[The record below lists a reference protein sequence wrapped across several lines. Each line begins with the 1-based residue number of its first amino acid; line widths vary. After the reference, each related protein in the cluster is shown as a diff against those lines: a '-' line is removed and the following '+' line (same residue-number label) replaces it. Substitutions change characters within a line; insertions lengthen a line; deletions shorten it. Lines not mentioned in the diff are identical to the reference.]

1 MILNV
6 LIRNIGLATTLRCT
20 HQGGH
25 TMKRKLLALGLFAAT
40 CIAAPAF
47 ASSSPPTATL
57 DLRPVAAYIFAEAT
71 AIDTSA
77 PNITLKVDAADYT
90 YLGAKD
96 AMIMT
101 ETTSGPPGW
110 SAGIAKRDARSGGK
124 ALVITRAGDEIY
136 GISVGLS
143 PRPGD
148 STAKFISA
156 AGNVASAGK
165 VLLAT
170 APPANGFAH
179 PDLLA
184 GSVNSVMGLGAA

>member
-1 MILNV
+1 
-6 LIRNIGLATTLRCT
+6 
-20 HQGGH
+20 
-25 TMKRKLLALGLFAAT
+25 MKRKLLATLGLFAA
-40 CIAAPAF
+40 AAAMNAPQAF
-47 ASSSPPTATL
+47 ASSDPPTATL
-57 DLRPVAAYIFAEAT
+57 DLRPVAACIVANT
-71 AIDTSA
+71 IAIDTSV
-77 PNITLKVDAADYT
+77 PNITLKVDAADYW

-110 SAGIAKRDARSGGK
+110 LAGIAKRDAWSGGK
-124 ALVITRAGDEIY
+124 ALVITRSGDEVY
-136 GISVGLS
+136 GISAGLS

-184 GSVNSVMGLGAA
+184 ASVNSVIGLGAA

>member
-1 MILNV
+1 
-6 LIRNIGLATTLRCT
+6 
-20 HQGGH
+20 
-25 TMKRKLLALGLFAAT
+25 MKRKLLALGLFAAT
-40 CIAAPAF
+40 FIAAPAF

-57 DLRPVAAYIFAEAT
+57 DLRPAAAYIFAKSA
-71 AIDTSA
+71 AIESTT
-77 PNITLKVDAADYT
+77 PNITLKVDAANYK
-90 YLGAKD
+90 YLRAKD
-96 AMIMT
+96 ATM
-101 ETTSGPPGW
+101 TSGPPGC
-110 SAGIAKRDARSGGK
+110 SAGITKLDARGGK
-124 ALVITRAGDEIY
+124 ALVITRSGDEVY
-136 GISVGLS
+136 GISAGLS

-184 GSVNSVMGLGAA
+184 GSVNSVIGIGAA